1 MIQQWRKISQEPAS
15 PKKERKP
22 TVSKG
27 VPPKDELQSNL
38 SQSEAPQTIKRQEAT
53 SSREK
58 TYNIFKTDA
67 KMEKIKE
74 REYFQNFNTINPLKK
89 LQSRTERKEG
99 SILADIENKVNLKIH
114 ELDGTNSESF
124 NLGNS
129 TSNKNSTSIQSS
141 PDHHLKRLDMFDKE
155 IPLTEMQ

>member
-1 MIQQWRKISQEPAS
+1 MKQWRKYSHEPSS
-15 PKKERKP
+15 PKKERKV
-22 TVSKG
+22 TASKG
-27 VPPKDELQSNL
+27 LPPKDELQSNF
-38 SQSEAPQTIKRQEAT
+38 SHSEHNKTINRKEAA

-58 TYNIFKTDA
+58 TYNIFKTDR
-67 KMEKIKE
+67 KTEKSKE
-74 REYFQNFNTINPLKK
+74 REFFQNFNPINPLKK

-99 SILADIENKVNLKIH
+99 SVLADIENNVNLKIH

-129 TSNKNSTSIQSS
+129 TSNKNSSSVQSS

-155 IPLTEMQ
+155 IPLSDMQ